1 MAANDFDEL
10 SWHIGHD
17 VEVVKYQD
25 GKGGHIYNIAIE
37 CNYCGIVLLDFENP
51 KNAYQHLQTKM
62 KLHLEE
68 EKN

>member
-1 MAANDFDEL
+1 MATTGFEEL

-17 VEVVKYQD
+17 VEVVKYER
-25 GKGGHIYNIAIE
+25 GGHIYNIAIE
-37 CNYCGIVLLDFENP
+37 CNNCGTVLLDFENP
-51 KNAYQHLQTKM
+51 RNAYLHLQTKM